1 MNCRPPTCAAR
12 PRTPHVVLALGLFI
26 AALATIS
33 AQTLAPAVPVVLD
46 RVVAVVNNQA
56 ILQSDVDEEI
66 RLAVLD
72 PGQAGL
78 GVLTPSRALQ
88 HLISRALIQQQIH
101 EEDAQAIQPSDTEV
115 DARLSEIRREIP
127 ACVRQNCASEAGWN
141 AFLAA
146 HDLTEQRVKSYL
158 RNRLQILSFIEL
170 RFRQG
175 IRISPEEISDYYKNT
190 LLPQYAPGEP
200 IPPLARVSTRIE
212 EILLQSKVNVLFD
225 GWLKNLRQQGEVE
238 VLDKSLQTP
247 EEKADV
253 GASQ

>member
-1 MNCRPPTCAAR
+1 MSQRPPTCAAR
-12 PRTPHVVLALGLFI
+12 PRTPQVVLALGLFI
-26 AALATIS
+26 AALTSVS

-66 RLAVLD
+66 RLAILD

-78 GVLTPSRALQ
+78 GVLTPRRALQ
-88 HLISRALIQQQIH
+88 HLISRALIQQQIR
-101 EEDAQAIQPSDTEV
+101 EEDAQAIQPSGTEV

-175 IRISPEEISDYYKNT
+175 IRISPEEISDYYKKHPPPT
-190 LLPQYAPGEP
+190 VRTWRTHPSARPG
-200 IPPLARVSTRIE
+200 LHAH
-212 EILLQSKVNVLFD
+212 
-225 GWLKNLRQQGEVE
+225 
-238 VLDKSLQTP
+238 
-247 EEKADV
+247 
-253 GASQ
+253 